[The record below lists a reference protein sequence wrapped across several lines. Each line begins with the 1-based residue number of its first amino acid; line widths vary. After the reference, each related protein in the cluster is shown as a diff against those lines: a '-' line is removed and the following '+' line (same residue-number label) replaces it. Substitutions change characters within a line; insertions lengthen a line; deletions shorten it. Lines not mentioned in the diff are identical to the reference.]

1 MVLWFYLV
9 HAILL
14 SIQCKTTVVNTW
26 MFIVYKYGCVCT
38 SWRAVIFSSRLL
50 FDKKI
55 DDFEPFWEIDEK
67 KKRVMG
73 TFPRMNNDQA
83 VHSKL
88 RSLIKDGYMQ
98 LVNEMHL
105 TLSKNEYMEILR
117 LARDYAAESSVQYY
131 FAHARG
137 PLSADAFLCFI
148 ELLDK
153 SANVTRVD
161 IWMNLYNQEDAMI
174 AWTTLIAIIKIQK
187 IKNVG
192 FRINCRYTYEDI
204 NMNFLKEY
212 SIDATYISHIEK
224 IDVYTDDRYLKYDQT
239 DECTLSD
246 FSNKFL
252 GKKKLRLKS

>member
-1 MVLWFYLV
+1 
-9 HAILL
+9 
-14 SIQCKTTVVNTW
+14 

-83 VHSKL
+83 VYSKL

-117 LARDYAAESSVQYY
+117 LARDHAAESSVQYY

-137 PLSADAFLCFI
+137 PLSGDAFLCFI
-148 ELLDK
+148 ELLEK
-153 SANVTRVD
+153 GKNVTRVD
-161 IWMNLYNQEDAMI
+161 VWMNLYNQEDVMI
-174 AWTTLIAIIKIQK
+174 AKTTLIATLQIQK

-204 NMNFLKEY
+204 NMNFLKER
-212 SIDATYISHIEK
+212 SINATDISHIEK
-224 IDVYTDDRYLKYDQT
+224 IDIYTDDRYLKYDQT

-246 FSNKFL
+246 FNKKFL
-252 GKKKLRLKS
+252 GKKKL